1 MPVEANKMIAMKRNF
16 IPAFAVITLT
26 LVGSSCKKYASGPPV
41 FPTNDRKIRF
51 ELYTNQDFSGNTSII
66 NFSIFIRTQNQTLL
80 DSALASME
88 IKDIPDAAH
97 KLAFEKTVSG
107 YNNAD
112 LAAGF
117 DYTIQN
123 VGSSWYTDTS
133 KAGTALKV
141 IDYDF
146 H

>member
-1 MPVEANKMIAMKRNF
+1 MKNKI
-16 IPAFAVITLT
+16 IQVGAVIMII
-26 LVGSSCKKYASGPPV
+26 LVGCKKYNSGPIV
-41 FPTNDRKIRF
+41 FPQSDRKIRF
-51 ELYTNQDFSGNTSII
+51 QLYTDQDFSGNTSVI
-66 NFSIFIRTQNQTLL
+66 NFSIFIRTKNQTLL

-97 KLAFEKTVSG
+97 KLVIETTVTG
-107 YNNAD
+107 YSDND

-117 DYTIQN
+117 DYQIQN

-133 KAGTALKV
+133 KAGTILKV
-141 IDYDF
+141 IDYNF

>member
-1 MPVEANKMIAMKRNF
+1 MKKKF
-16 IPAFAVITLT
+16 IQVVAVIMLM
-26 LVGSSCKKYASGPPV
+26 LVGSSCKKYASSPPV
-41 FPTNDRKIRF
+41 FPPSDRKIRF
-51 ELYTNQDFSGNTSII
+51 ELYTDQDFAGNTAII
-66 NFSIFIRTQNQTLL
+66 NFSIFIRMQNQTLL
-80 DSALASME
+80 DSALTSME

-97 KLAFEKTVSG
+97 KLVIEKTVTG

-117 DYTIQN
+117 NYEIQN
-123 VGSSWYTDTS
+123 VGNSWYTDTS

-141 IDYDF
+141 IAYDF

>member
-1 MPVEANKMIAMKRNF
+1 MKKKF
-16 IPAFAVITLT
+16 IQIVVVIM
-26 LVGSSCKKYASGPPV
+26 LVFIGSSCKKYASGPPV
-41 FPTNDRKIRF
+41 FPTGDRKIRF
-51 ELYTNQDFSGNTSII
+51 ELYTDQDFSGNASVI

-97 KLAFEKTVSG
+97 KLVIEKTVTG
-107 YNNAD
+107 YINAD

-117 DYTIQN
+117 NYEIQN
-123 VGSSWYTDTS
+123 VGFSWYTDTS
-133 KAGTALKV
+133 KAGTVLKV
-141 IDYDF
+141 IDYNF